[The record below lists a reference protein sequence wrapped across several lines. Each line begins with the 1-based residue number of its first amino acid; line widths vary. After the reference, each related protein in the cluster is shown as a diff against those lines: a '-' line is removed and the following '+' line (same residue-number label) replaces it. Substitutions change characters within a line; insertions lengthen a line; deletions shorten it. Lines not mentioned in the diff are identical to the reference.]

1 MYWKLSER
9 PASEYPVSDK
19 WEVPDRKYGRVWCDA
34 SSIATGISVEIGG
47 AVVEDASWLRKED
60 DAAHI
65 NLAELEAANEAIK
78 AAVAWGLKDI
88 EIMTDSATVFQWL
101 TTATRGD
108 GPVRS
113 SGMSELLVKRRICT
127 IKQTIE
133 EEQLRVEW
141 KLVSSVENRSDH
153 LTCVPSDW
161 LITAWRESGS
171 R

>member
-1 MYWKLSER
+1 M
-9 PASEYPVSDK
+9 
-19 WEVPDRKYGRVWCDA
+19 
-34 SSIATGISVEIGG
+34 
-47 AVVEDASWLRKED
+47 VEDASWLRKED

-88 EIMTDSATVFQWL
+88 EIMTDSATVFRWL
-101 TTATRGD
+101 TNATRGD

-141 KLVSSVENRSDH
+141 KLVSSAENRADR
-153 LTCVPSDW
+153 LTRVPSDW
-161 LITAWRESGS
+161 LIAAKDRPNEAAVTMEGEEQPIDCLQALHAIPHFKVKRMMFLV
-171 R
+171 RKL